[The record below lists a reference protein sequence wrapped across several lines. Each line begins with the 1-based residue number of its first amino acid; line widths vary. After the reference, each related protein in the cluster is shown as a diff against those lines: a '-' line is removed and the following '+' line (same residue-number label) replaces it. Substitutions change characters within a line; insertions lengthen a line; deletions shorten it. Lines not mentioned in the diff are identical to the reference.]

1 MALKKDPLNVIIT
14 GVGGQGN
21 VLASQILA
29 SAGIKEGLY
38 VTVGETYGA
47 SQRGGPVMSHVR
59 FSAVA
64 QCGPL
69 ISEGQADIVVGM
81 EPVEALRVVTDYG
94 NPTTRVIVSP
104 RPIYPIWV
112 LAGQA
117 TYPPLEEIVGKLKEL
132 VAKVE
137 VVQLS
142 KDGKAPLPMNILMLG
157 ALAGSGMVPIAVKSF
172 EKVMREIFTPKDLE
186 RNLKAFHTGVS
197 ALKKKSAPA
206 KSKASRKKSS

>member
-1 MALKKDPLNVIIT
+1 MALKKDPLNIIIT

-69 ISEGQADIVVGM
+69 ISEGQADVVVGM
-81 EPVEALRVVTDYG
+81 EPVEALRVVTDFG
-94 NPTTRVIVSP
+94 NPKTRVIVSP

-117 TYPPLEEIVGKLKEL
+117 TYPPLEEIIGKLQEL

-137 VVQLS
+137 VVRLS
-142 KDGKAPLPMNILMLG
+142 EDGKEPLPMNILMMG
-157 ALAGSGMVPIAVKSF
+157 ALAGSGLVPVAVKTF
-172 EKVMREIFTPKDLE
+172 EEVMKEIFAPKDLE
-186 RNLKAFHTGVS
+186 RNLKAFHTGVN
-197 ALKKKSAPA
+197 ALKKANTAA
-206 KSKASRKKSS
+206 KSKAKRKRR

>member
-29 SAGIKEGLY
+29 SAGIKEGFY

-69 ISEGQADIVVGM
+69 ISEGQADVVVGM

-94 NPTTRVIVSP
+94 NPVTRVIISP

-117 TYPPLEEIVGKLKEL
+117 TYPPLEEIIGKLKEL

-137 VVQLS
+137 VVRLS
-142 KDGKAPLPMNILMLG
+142 EDGKEPLPMNILMIG
-157 ALAGSGMVPIAVKSF
+157 ALAGSGLVPVAVKTF
-172 EKVMREIFTPKDLE
+172 EEVMREIFAPKDLE
-186 RNLKAFHTGVS
+186 RNLKAFRAGIE
-197 ALKKKSAPA
+197 ALKKTSAPA
-206 KSKASRKKSS
+206 KSKAKRKKSS